1 MSAHTSTTADTR
13 QYPTPE
19 QMFSLE
25 GVSKMYGELVA
36 LAPISLTIATGERV
50 ALMGPSGS
58 GKTTFLNL
66 LANVLRPDSGNL
78 FIAGYPSEAL
88 RPGRGTARLIGIM
101 PQSFDIVP
109 SLAVVHNV
117 MAGRLG
123 EWGLFRSLISLLFPQ
138 ELGRAR
144 VALARVGILEKLY
157 ERTSRLSGGE
167 QQRVALARLL
177 VQSPK
182 AILADEP
189 VASLDPTRAEDL
201 VAMLSAIAQE
211 EGQALVASLHSVPLA
226 LRYFSRIIAL
236 RQGQVVFDLPTETVT
251 SEDMD
256 RLYSFE
262 NKGIASARAFDDSTR
277 IE

>member
-1 MSAHTSTTADTR
+1 MSAHTLATTR
-13 QYPTPE
+13 HSEGGPTPE
-19 QMFSLE
+19 QMFHLE
-25 GVSKMYGELVA
+25 GVSKVYGELVA

-66 LANVLRPDSGNL
+66 LANVTRPDSGNI
-78 FIAGYPSEAL
+78 FIAGHPSETL
-88 RPGRGTARLIGIM
+88 RPGRTMARLIGIM

-123 EWGLFRSLISLLFPQ
+123 EWSFFRSLISLLFPQ
-138 ELGRAR
+138 EIGLARA
-144 VALARVGILEKLY
+144 ALQRVGIPEKLY

-201 VAMLSAIAQE
+201 VSMLSAIAQE
-211 EGQALVASLHSVPLA
+211 EGQTLVASLHSVPLA

-251 SEDMD
+251 NEDLD
-256 RLYSFE
+256 RLYSL
-262 NKGIASARAFDDSTR
+262 DDGAR